1 MKKKILSLI
10 LSAAMVATATI
21 VPVSAADVK
30 DFADVAANS
39 WYYDSVKFVA
49 ERDYMNG
56 TSATTFSPDNNMT
69 RAMFVTVMA
78 RVAGAQ
84 TDNSATTEF
93 TDVPSG
99 QWYTGAVQW
108 GVEKGLVQGHGDGT
122 FGTNDPITRQDTA
135 VLAER
140 FLKWYSEATGLTP
153 ETGSKVDSFTD
164 ASSISDYAK
173 DSVEYCRQIGLLTGY
188 EDGSFKPLKSI
199 TRAEAATILKRM
211 TFLAEGVLTV
221 TYTDENGKTV
231 MMEVKEGD
239 TFTVDPNG
247 GKITYDGKT
256 YDAEFTITVGT
267 ASLTLPAPTR
277 SGYTFKGWKVTEA
290 ADGTPAF
297 TAQWASS
304 GGGGGGGN
312 QPSVT
317 EITHKY
323 TIGFNIKKDEKSIDK
338 IISYNYQGEEDSY
351 EVTFLNDIVVENES
365 DNIDLVTIAKGFCDH
380 RNIDAIKNPLL
391 PMTIGSETVIDKD
404 GFIHDVT
411 VEKVPVTDVVDSKDI
426 AEIFNQSGSVGQKVT
441 SADVEVILNILD
453 SGVKDKE
460 DFINLIE
467 NNDQITIEPN
477 TAVSVVETISKK
489 LAEKIDGEH
498 FSDEIKESLDDK
510 LGAGTA
516 ESLLGKLGI
525 SDSDLLGMAQSYLNK
540 LNGIFNISTS
550 GISLL
555 AVEDATTG
563 GGIEVKVNP
572 VDVLS
577 ESYGTATNKYKGA
590 WNIINKILDDAQ
602 LTLDDKNMIKEVIRE
617 NKIIEKCDPLEFFAK
632 NDGNGLYK
640 LKKSMDYQS
649 QLVDIIDKL
658 ETARVEL
665 FVTGVN
671 GNKISSSQ
679 VSSMIKSYADRMS
692 EFVGDEYAEKFEK
705 IKNKSDELAEVF
717 VMKNPTLLDLMEC
730 TSGGIYENF
739 SIEETFNLDV
749 DKANSI
755 IKKLL
760 EKIDLGIEDIN
771 NNEFVDNLTNAL
783 KGKYTAKVYID
794 VQ

>member
-304 GGGGGGGN
+304 GGGGGG
-312 QPSVT
+312 SSVVT
-317 EITHKY
+317 ETRTYKVIIDAAKGTDY
-323 TIGFNIKKDEKSIDK
+323 LSPSWSSSEYNIKFDGDNP
-338 IISYNYQGEEDSY
+338 ISG
-351 EVTFLNDIVVENES
+351 
-365 DNIDLVTIAKGFCDH
+365 
-380 RNIDAIKNPLL
+380 
-391 PMTIGSETVIDKD
+391 
-404 GFIHDVT
+404 DVT
-411 VEKVPVTDVVDSKDI
+411 LV
-426 AEIFNQSGSVGQKVT
+426 Q
-441 SADVEVILNILD
+441 
-453 SGVKDKE
+453 
-460 DFINLIE
+460 
-467 NNDQITIEPN
+467 
-477 TAVSVVETISKK
+477 
-489 LAEKIDGEH
+489 LAEDMVDNAKSDG
-498 FSDEIKESLDDK
+498 
-510 LGAGTA
+510 
-516 ESLLGKLGI
+516 
-525 SDSDLLGMAQSYLNK
+525 
-540 LNGIFNISTS
+540 
-550 GISLL
+550 
-555 AVEDATTG
+555 V
-563 GGIEVKVNP
+563 
-572 VDVLS
+572 
-577 ESYGTATNKYKGA
+577 
-590 WNIINKILDDAQ
+590 II
-602 LTLDDKNMIKEVIRE
+602 
-617 NKIIEKCDPLEFFAK
+617 
-632 NDGNGLYK
+632 
-640 LKKSMDYQS
+640 
-649 QLVDIIDKL
+649 
-658 ETARVEL
+658 
-665 FVTGVN
+665 
-671 GNKISSSQ
+671 
-679 VSSMIKSYADRMS
+679 
-692 EFVGDEYAEKFEK
+692 K
-705 IKNKSDELAEVF
+705 IKNKLKGSSFVNDSYKVIDVTVATIKANEIVEVESITVDDATVDNDFIEAVVNVLSNNDITSVDAFEKACQDDTKIAGRVEDAKKVVGEIADELIRIVNDGDIYDFIDSDTKKLLDTLGIKQEDLESWVTDYANTLTVISGGTVGPVSEMVSGVVIKTNLVDVLKSQYGANGTGAENRISQALEAAGVSEGKITDILNEVTVKDFIDACDPDNFFETDTNGDYYLLTEDGYVSALKDVISTANEARKALCTGEKPLLSEENIKSFIEKSLDKVIEYVDDTSVTDELERIKNKSGELAELF
-717 VMKNPTLLDLMEC
+717 VETEPTLMDLLEKLNRVD
-730 TSGGIYENF
+730 GGSK
-739 SIEETFNLDV
+739 SISFNLDNTRV
-749 DKANSI
+749 DSI
-755 IKKLL
+755 ID
-760 EKIDLGIEDIN
+760 KIFSKIGVEQDKV
-771 NNEFVDNLTNAL
+771 NNEIISEIKNKLIGNYKFVITVEV
-783 KGKYTAKVYID
+783 K
-794 VQ
+794 

>member
-304 GGGGGGGN
+304 GGGGGGGS
-312 QPSVT
+312 SVVAAETYTYQVLVDANKDDTAFDTFTSDLHEVNFDSNGNAINPEDVLLVDLAKEMVNNETQIKQVITGLNSTPFFKDGVAQEVTVKTIPAIDILPENTVQDIADGVDVPVNTVEDVIDVLDDGVQDLKDFRDSYTAKFPDGDVEKAIEVAT
-317 EITHKY
+317 EITQRL
-323 TIGFNIKKDEKSIDK
+323 NEK
-338 IISYNYQGEEDSY
+338 
-351 EVTFLNDIVVENES
+351 
-365 DNIDLVTIAKGFCDH
+365 
-380 RNIDAIKNPLL
+380 
-391 PMTIGSETVIDKD
+391 
-404 GFIHDVT
+404 
-411 VEKVPVTDVVDSKDI
+411 
-426 AEIFNQSGSVGQKVT
+426 
-441 SADVEVILNILD
+441 
-453 SGVKDKE
+453 VKDKE
-460 DFINLIE
+460 ELENAIKKVLEDSLGSKVDQFYKATGMDLDDICGLAIEYAGKLNAIFGATGTSLMSDGDTGAPGGIEIKLNLVRTLINQYGDKADDYAGAKDIMEKALKEIIDDNDKINSIINNKEVGALIE
-467 NNDQITIEPN
+467 ACDPAKFFVIEEGTGENDKDKYSFF
-477 TAVSVVETISKK
+477 TADSAYDTSKYAG
-489 LAEKIDGEH
+489 LINDIIDAANE
-498 FSDEIKESLDDK
+498 
-510 LGAGTA
+510 AR
-516 ESLLGKLGI
+516 
-525 SDSDLLGMAQSYLNK
+525 
-540 LNGIFNISTS
+540 
-550 GISLL
+550 ISLL
-555 AVEDATTG
+555 KDEDIALTQAD
-563 GGIEVKVNP
+563 IANLIQKS
-572 VDVLS
+572 VDKAKSYIDNEDQKSKLDKIAEKKDKLASLFMEDEPNLLDLLEIVGNEKLS
-577 ESYGTATNKYKGA
+577 YNNSVTFTLSR
-590 WNIINKILDDAQ
+590 NKID
-602 LTLDDKNMIKEVIRE
+602 T
-617 NKIIEKCDPLEFFAK
+617 IITNIF
-632 NDGNGLYK
+632 NRVG
-640 LKKSMDYQS
+640 
-649 QLVDIIDKL
+649 VDESEIDSSLIEEMKDKL
-658 ETARVEL
+658 EGNYT
-665 FVTGVN
+665 FSVN
-671 GNKISSSQ
+671 IEVN
-679 VSSMIKSYADRMS
+679 A
-692 EFVGDEYAEKFEK
+692 
-705 IKNKSDELAEVF
+705 KN
-717 VMKNPTLLDLMEC
+717 
-730 TSGGIYENF
+730 
-739 SIEETFNLDV
+739 
-749 DKANSI
+749 
-755 IKKLL
+755 
-760 EKIDLGIEDIN
+760 
-771 NNEFVDNLTNAL
+771 
-783 KGKYTAKVYID
+783 
-794 VQ
+794 

>member
-1 MKKKILSLI
+1 MKKKIISLI
-10 LSAAMVATATI
+10 LSAAMVATATV

-30 DFADVAANS
+30 DFADVAADS
-39 WYYDSVKFVA
+39 WYYDSVDFVA

-304 GGGGGGGN
+304 GGGGGGGSSVVATETYTYRVLVN
-312 QPSVT
+312 AGKEDRVLNLSSDFHDIAYNEQDEPIYQPQVDDVKLVELAKEMVT
-317 EITHKY
+317 PGQISKVINVLTDDTPFFTADGVAQEVTVK
-323 TIGFNIKKDEKSIDK
+323 TISASQVISDNAKDQIVNNLKKDYPDIDTK
-338 IISYNYQGEEDSY
+338 FVDSVLEVLDQGVESQGDFITALKEIDPSLDTDAALKVVDQISSKLTTMGLDEFNER
-351 EVTFLNDIVVENES
+351 LNDAVGGAAEADKLLEAIGLGREE
-365 DNIDLVTIAKGFCDH
+365 LLTKAKSY
-380 RNIDAIKNPLL
+380 
-391 PMTIGSETVIDKD
+391 GSELQKICNPD
-404 GFIHDVT
+404 GGT
-411 VEKVPVTDVVDSKDI
+411 
-426 AEIFNQSGSVGQKVT
+426 SGFALLSNSDEST
-441 SADVEVILNILD
+441 SA
-453 SGVKDKE
+453 
-460 DFINLIE
+460 
-467 NNDQITIEPN
+467 
-477 TAVSVVETISKK
+477 
-489 LAEKIDGEH
+489 
-498 FSDEIKESLDDK
+498 
-510 LGAGTA
+510 
-516 ESLLGKLGI
+516 
-525 SDSDLLGMAQSYLNK
+525 
-540 LNGIFNISTS
+540 
-550 GISLL
+550 
-555 AVEDATTG
+555 
-563 GGIEVKVNP
+563 GGIEVKLNFARTLINQYDEGAAEKAIEKALEEAGVA
-572 VDVLS
+572 
-577 ESYGTATNKYKGA
+577 EGTITDILKNGAVENFITACDPNRFFNKADTDENGKTIFKLWKKSNAYKDFDTDKYKGYIDEIIDA
-590 WNIINKILDDAQ
+590 ADAARISLCEENLLTDTDLEKLIEKFVNKANDYIDGNQSQKETLDKISKNSEALADLLVDSDPTLLDLLEIIGDKKASFGPEKVEIELTKGRIDNIINKI
-602 LTLDDKNMIKEVIRE
+602 
-617 NKIIEKCDPLEFFAK
+617 F
-632 NDGNGLYK
+632 
-640 LKKSMDYQS
+640 
-649 QLVDIIDKL
+649 DIAD
-658 ETARVEL
+658 
-665 FVTGVN
+665 VN
-671 GNKISSSQ
+671 G
-679 VSSMIKSYADRMS
+679 
-692 EFVGDEYAEKFEK
+692 
-705 IKNKSDELAEVF
+705 DELKDSSFMNDLKEKLVGTYSFEVEIS
-717 VMKNPTLLDLMEC
+717 VT
-730 TSGGIYENF
+730 
-739 SIEETFNLDV
+739 
-749 DKANSI
+749 
-755 IKKLL
+755 
-760 EKIDLGIEDIN
+760 EK
-771 NNEFVDNLTNAL
+771 
-783 KGKYTAKVYID
+783 
-794 VQ
+794 